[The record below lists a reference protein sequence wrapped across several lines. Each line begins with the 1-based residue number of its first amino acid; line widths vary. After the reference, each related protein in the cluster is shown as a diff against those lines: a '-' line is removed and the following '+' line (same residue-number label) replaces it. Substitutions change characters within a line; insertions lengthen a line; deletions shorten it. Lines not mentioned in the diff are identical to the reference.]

1 MAKHSGQILIEEFK
15 MKTADRKL
23 EPYIEFIR
31 KLMQEVDV
39 DVDLSRLKTVTDCKN
54 VINVLLKKINDKM
67 VKTQMNREYIKL
79 ECMLKSEMS
88 NAR

>member
-1 MAKHSGQILIEEFK
+1 

-31 KLMQEVDV
+31 KLLEEVDV

>member
-1 MAKHSGQILIEEFK
+1 
-15 MKTADRKL
+15 MKKADRL

-31 KLMQEVDV
+31 KLLEEVDV
-39 DVDLSRLKTVTDCKN
+39 DVDLSRLKTVTDCKT

-67 VKTQMNREYIKL
+67 VKTQMNKEYIEL
-79 ECMLKSEMS
+79 ERMLKIEMS

>member
-1 MAKHSGQILIEEFK
+1 
-15 MKTADRKL
+15 MKKADRL

-31 KLMQEVDV
+31 KLLEEVDV
-39 DVDLSRLKTVTDCKN
+39 DIDLSRLKTVTDCKN

-67 VKTQMNREYIKL
+67 VKTQMNKEYIKL
-79 ECMLKSEMS
+79 ERMLKSEMS

>member
-1 MAKHSGQILIEEFK
+1 
-15 MKTADRKL
+15 MKKADRKL

-31 KLMQEVDV
+31 KLLEEVDV

-54 VINVLLKKINDKM
+54 VINALLKKINDKM
-67 VKTQMNREYIKL
+67 VKIKMNKEYIEL
-79 ECMLKSEMS
+79 ERMLKREMS

>member
-1 MAKHSGQILIEEFK
+1 

-31 KLMQEVDV
+31 KLLEEVDV

-67 VKTQMNREYIKL
+67 VKTQMNKEYIEL
-79 ECMLKSEMS
+79 ERRLKREMS

>member
-1 MAKHSGQILIEEFK
+1 

-31 KLMQEVDV
+31 KLLEEVDV

-67 VKTQMNREYIKL
+67 VKTQMNKEYIKL
-79 ECMLKSEMS
+79 ERMLKSEMS

>member
-1 MAKHSGQILIEEFK
+1 
-15 MKTADRKL
+15 MKKADRKL

-31 KLMQEVDV
+31 KLLEEVDV

-67 VKTQMNREYIKL
+67 VKTQMNKEYIKL
-79 ECMLKSEMS
+79 ERMLKSEMS

>member
-1 MAKHSGQILIEEFK
+1 

-31 KLMQEVDV
+31 KLLEEVDV

-67 VKTQMNREYIKL
+67 VKTQMKKEYIEL
-79 ECMLKSEMS
+79 ECILKREMS

>member
-1 MAKHSGQILIEEFK
+1 
-15 MKTADRKL
+15 MKKADRKL

-31 KLMQEVDV
+31 KLLEEVDV
-39 DVDLSRLKTVTDCKN
+39 DIDLSRLKTVTDCKN

-67 VKTQMNREYIKL
+67 VKTQMNKEYIKL
-79 ECMLKSEMS
+79 ERMLKSEMS